1 MKKEFAIIRRRITD
15 NKEANEFVNDMS
27 EKTTRGFSLES
38 AGMLHDGYIAW
49 AIMSRP
55 ANGQQAMEGEAA
67 ELLEA
72 AKKIADMCSIRKCEK
87 CPLKI
92 KGGCAVRIP
101 SELGNLPCNW
111 RIAKEGR

>member
-1 MKKEFAIIRRRITD
+1 MEYRALQRTGRDAFTEEL
-15 NKEANEFVNDMS
+15 NKAAAEGYRVI
-27 EKTTRGFSLES
+27 S
-38 AGMLHDGYIAW
+38 AGASFNTDICGFEWW
-49 AIMSRP
+49 AIVGRGAEAAEEP
-55 ANGQQAMEGEAA
+55 KDEAA

-72 AKKIADMCSIRKCEK
+72 AKKIADICSIRQCEK

-101 SELGNLPCNW
+101 SELGNLPRNW